1 MPFSV
6 TSPSFT
12 FLKVTEDKSTAVL
25 EIVRFHCTRRQDKF
39 PGWPC
44 SSSVKESWHLDCL
57 GSLPEAGLTKCH
69 KAT

>member
-25 EIVRFHCTRRQDKF
+25 EFHKVCKHPDTLPSENRE
-39 PGWPC
+39 
-44 SSSVKESWHLDCL
+44 V
-57 GSLPEAGLTKCH
+57 SLH
-69 KAT
+69 KAAG